1 MEKFKS
7 FITEETRDKITILIL
22 TNSVSKKPEV
32 VTGMILKACAD
43 LGLACHTVVTT
54 EAWIS
59 DNDIEKGTVAIKN
72 DDGQEKDIEVETAS
86 TVVFVRAGVLQDEI
100 GLALLGTLQNA
111 GCMMIN
117 DRDGMATCDNK
128 MSAYTAFE
136 RNNIQTPR
144 TSLVNNEKSIID
156 AHGRIGGK
164 FPVIIKTLTGT
175 QGIGVSKVD
184 SMESLMSVIQSLWK
198 FNAPLIIQEFLEIK
212 FDVRTIIL
220 NGRIVASTKRI
231 KPEKDF
237 RSNRHMGAK
246 TEPYILSKEEKS
258 EVLAAARATGAYMV
272 GVDHALVNG
281 EIYVLEC
288 NGSPGMGSKFQNYDM
303 TTVPQEPTKE
313 KDIVKLMV
321 EYLQN
326 PVHRRFAFNQESGYH
341 ETVEVVDYGLVRAK
355 FDTGN
360 GTNAS
365 MFVVDKVKVDGKK
378 VRWEKN
384 GKKFAHKLHG
394 ISKPHHVI
402 EIDQRPIISVSM
414 VFNNMVY
421 DNVLLGLTEKDAGS
435 TLLVNR
441 ETLSRFKVS
450 VNPHRKFV
458 LSNWKE
464 REDNTDA
471 TYKITQPVI
480 KVKSTDKI
488 AK

>member
-1 MEKFKS
+1 MENFKS
-7 FITEETRDKITILIL
+7 FIAEEPKHDKITILIL
-22 TNSVSKKPEV
+22 TNSKAKKPEI
-32 VTGMILKACAD
+32 VTGMLLKACAD
-43 LGLACHTVVTT
+43 LGLPCYRVVTT

-72 DDGQEKDIEVETAS
+72 HDGEEKDIEVETSS
-86 TVVFVRAGVLQDEI
+86 TVVFVRAGVLQEEI

-117 DRDGMATCDNK
+117 DRDGMLTCDNK

-136 RNNIQTPR
+136 RNNINTPR

-156 AHGRIGGK
+156 AHARIGGK

-184 SMESLMSVIQSLWK
+184 SMESMMSVIQSLWK
-198 FNAPLIIQEFLEIK
+198 FNAPLIIQEFFEIE

-246 TEPYILSKEEKS
+246 TEPYTLSKEEQS

-272 GVDHALVNG
+272 GVDHALVKG

-288 NGSPGMGSKFQNYDM
+288 NGSPGMGSNFQNYDM

-326 PVHRRFAFNQESGYH
+326 PVHRRFAFNQEAGYH
-341 ETVEVVDYGLVRAK
+341 ETIEIVDYGLIRAK

-365 MFVVDKVKVDGKK
+365 MFVVDKVEVDGKK

-384 GKKFAHKLHG
+384 GKKFVHKLHG
-394 ISKPHHVI
+394 ISKPHHVV

-421 DNVLLGLTEKDAGS
+421 DNVLLGLTDKDAKS

-450 VNPHRKFV
+450 VNPHRKYV
-458 LSNWKE
+458 L
-464 REDNTDA
+464 
-471 TYKITQPVI
+471 
-480 KVKSTDKI
+480 
-488 AK
+488 

>member
-59 DNDIEKGTVAIKN
+59 DNDIEKGTIAIKN
-72 DDGQEKDIEVETAS
+72 HDGQEKSIEVETAS

-184 SMESLMSVIQSLWK
+184 SMESMMSVIQSLWK

-212 FDVRTIIL
+212 FDFRTINL

-384 GKKFAHKLHG
+384 GKKFVHKLHG
-394 ISKPHHVI
+394 ISIPHHIV
-402 EIDQRPIISVSM
+402 ELDRRPIISVSM

-421 DNVLLGLTEKDAGS
+421 DNVLLGLTDKDAKS

-441 ETLSRFKVS
+441 ETLARFKVS

-464 REDNTDA
+464 REDYTDA
-471 TYKITQPVI
+471 TYKITEPVI